1 MQIEGIKIQMTTE
14 KLLAHLTK
22 RIDYHRTKAAF
33 YKEQVE
39 KLREGG
45 VKENMGVSNDPT
57 RSLLNSAEEHLGRA
71 GLFSV
76 LAEHLIPDATYIL
89 GDHDLTRLELISR
102 HF

>member
-1 MQIEGIKIQMTTE
+1 MTVEGIKIAMTTE
-14 KLLAHLTK
+14 KLLSHLQK
-22 RIDYHRTKAAF
+22 RIDYHKTKSAF

-57 RSLLNSAEEHLGRA
+57 RSLLNSAEEHTGRA
-71 GLFSV
+71 DLFSV
-76 LAEHLIPDATYIL
+76 LAEHLIPNETYIL